1 MPCGW
6 AAPLLLLLLQ
16 GAWGCSDLVCYTDY
30 FRTVTCFLE
39 TWTPHPSVLTLTWQ
53 DPYGELEDEVTSC
66 SLHRSTHNATHAKYT
81 CHMDVFRFM
90 ADDIFSVNM
99 TDQPGNRSQE
109 CGSFVLAE
117 SLKLSPP
124 FNVTVT
130 FSEHYNISWS
140 SNYDSYALK
149 GKLQYELRY
158 RKRGDPWTQSP
169 GRKLIS
175 VDVRSVS
182 LLPLEFH
189 PGASYELQ
197 VRAGPQPG
205 SSFQGAWSEWSDPVL
220 FHTQP
225 EEFKAGWH
233 TDLLYLFLVFTLPIL
248 VYLGLKIRL
257 PWRLWKV
264 WVQVPS
270 PEPFFQHLYVNH
282 SGNFKKWVGT
292 PFTASS
298 LDLGPWSP
306 GVPSPL
312 EMYNCCPP
320 LSAAQGL
327 ETTLLPAPADL
338 VETDSAPKPE
348 PEPEP
353 GYWGPAPCTGSAG
366 SSAYS
371 QEGDR
376 PYGLVSIDTVTVVG
390 AEEPCAW
397 PCTCGEDGYP
407 ALNLDAGLEPGPG
420 TEDPLLGPG
429 ATVLSCG
436 CVAAGGPA
444 GLGAPLG
451 GLLDK
456 LMLPLEDE
464 AGWAPGPP
472 WGGGPPGGVSDSEA
486 GSPPAGLDMD
496 TFDSGFAGS
505 DCGSP
510 VECDFSSPRDE
521 GPPRSYLRQ
530 WVVMAPPPAG
540 PGPQDS

>member
-1 MPCGW
+1 MLRGW
-6 AAPLLLLLLQ
+6 AAALLLLVFQ

-30 FRTVTCFLE
+30 FQTVTCFLE
-39 TWTPHPSVLTLTWQ
+39 TWTFHPSTLTLTWQ
-53 DPYGELEDEVTSC
+53 DLFGELEDEVTSC
-66 SLHRSTHNATHAKYT
+66 SLRRSSHNATHAKYT
-81 CHMDVFRFM
+81 CHMDVFHFM

-99 TDQPGNRSQE
+99 TDQSGNHSQE
-109 CGSFVLAE
+109 CGSFVLAT
-117 SLKLSPP
+117 SIKPSPP

-130 FSEHYNISWS
+130 FSGRYNISWS
-140 SNYDSYALK
+140 SNYDLYGLK

-158 RKRGDPWTQSP
+158 RKQGDLWTLSP

-175 VDVRSVS
+175 VDTRSVS

-189 PGASYELQ
+189 GDSSYELQ

-205 SSFQGAWSEWSDPVL
+205 SSFQGTWSEWSDPVI

-225 EEFKAGWH
+225 EETKGGWH
-233 TDLLYLFLVFTLPIL
+233 TDLLYLALVFTLPIL

-282 SGNFKKWVGT
+282 RGNFKKWVGT
-292 PFTASS
+292 PFSASS
-298 LDLGPWSP
+298 LELSPWNS
-306 GVPSPL
+306 GVPSTL
-312 EMYNCCPP
+312 EIYNFCPP
-320 LSAAQGL
+320 LNAVQGPEATL
-327 ETTLLPAPADL
+327 LPTTLLPGPADL
-338 VETDSAPKPE
+338 VEADGV
-348 PEPEP
+348 PEP
-353 GYWGPAPCTGSAG
+353 GSWGPAPSTAGSGG
-366 SSAYS
+366 SSAY

-376 PYGLVSIDTVTVVG
+376 PYGLVSIDTVTV
-390 AEEPCAW
+390 ADTEEPCAW
-397 PCTCGEDGYP
+397 PCTCEEDGYP
-407 ALNLDAGLEPGPG
+407 ALNLDAGLEPGAG
-420 TEDPLLGPG
+420 TEDPLLGTE

-444 GLGAPLG
+444 GLGGPLG
-451 GLLDK
+451 SLLDK

-472 WGGGPPGGVSDSEA
+472 WGSGPSRGVCDSEA
-486 GSPPAGLDMD
+486 SSPPAGLDMD

-510 VECDFSSPRDE
+510 VECDFTSPRDE

-540 PGPQDS
+540 PGPQAS

>member
-1 MPCGW
+1 MPRGW
-6 AAPLLLLLLQ
+6 AAPLLLLMLH
-16 GAWGCSDLVCYTDY
+16 GACGCSDLVCYTDY
-30 FRTVTCFLE
+30 FQTVTCILE
-39 TWTPHPSVLTLTWQ
+39 TWTLHPSTLTLTWQ
-53 DPYGELEDEVTSC
+53 DLYGELEDQVTSC
-66 SLHRSTHNATHAKYT
+66 SLHRSTHNATHTKYT

-99 TDQPGNRSQE
+99 TDQSGNHSQE

-117 SLKLSPP
+117 SIKPSPP

-130 FSEHYNISWS
+130 FLEHYNISWS
-140 SNYDSYALK
+140 SSYDSYPLA
-149 GKLQYELRY
+149 GKLQYELQY
-158 RKRGDPWTQSP
+158 RKRGDPWSLSP

-175 VDVRSVS
+175 VDSRSVS

-189 PGASYELQ
+189 KGSVYELQ

-205 SSFQGAWSEWSDPVL
+205 SYFQGTWSEWSDPVI
-220 FHTQP
+220 FHTQRDGIKGGLYP
-225 EEFKAGWH
+225 
-233 TDLLYLFLVFTLPIL
+233 DLLYLFLVITLPVL

-270 PEPFFQHLYVNH
+270 PESFFQHLYVGH

-298 LDLGPWSP
+298 LQLGPWSP
-306 GVPSPL
+306 EVLSTL
-312 EMYNCCPP
+312 ETDSCCPP
-320 LSAAQGL
+320 LGAAPGL
-327 ETTLLPAPADL
+327 MTTVL
-338 VETDSAPKPE
+338 PE
-348 PEPEP
+348 PVDLLEADKVPELDC
-353 GYWGPAPCTGSAG
+353 WGPGPSTAGSLG

-376 PYGLVSIDTVTVVG
+376 PYGLVSIDTVTVVN
-390 AEEPCAW
+390 AEEPCTC

-407 ALNLDAGLEPGPG
+407 ALNLDTCLEPGLDA
-420 TEDPLLGPG
+420 EDPLLHTD

-436 CVAAGGPA
+436 CVASGGPA
-444 GLGAPLG
+444 RLGGPLG
-451 GLLDK
+451 SLFDK
-456 LMLPLEDE
+456 LKLPLENE
-464 AGWAPGPP
+464 AGWVPGPP
-472 WGGGPPGGVSDSEA
+472 WCGGLSRGVSDSEE

-510 VECDFSSPRDE
+510 VECDFTGPRDE
-521 GPPRSYLRQ
+521 GPPRSYVRQ

-540 PGPQDS
+540 PGPQAS

>member
-39 TWTPHPSVLTLTWQ
+39 TWTPHPGMLTLTWQ

-117 SLKLSPP
+117 SLKLAPP

-140 SNYDSYALK
+140 SNYDSYSLK

-189 PGASYELQ
+189 PGSSYELQ

-205 SSFQGAWSEWSDPVL
+205 SSFQGPWSEWSDPVL
-220 FHTQP
+220 FRTQP
-225 EEFKAGWH
+225 E
-233 TDLLYLFLVFTLPIL
+233 
-248 VYLGLKIRL
+248 GLKIRL

-270 PEPFFQHLYVNH
+270 PEPFFQHLYVSH

-348 PEPEP
+348 PEPGPDP

-444 GLGAPLG
+444 GLGPPLG

-464 AGWAPGPP
+464 AGWVPGPP
-472 WGGGPPGGVSDSEA
+472 WGGGPPRGVSDSEA